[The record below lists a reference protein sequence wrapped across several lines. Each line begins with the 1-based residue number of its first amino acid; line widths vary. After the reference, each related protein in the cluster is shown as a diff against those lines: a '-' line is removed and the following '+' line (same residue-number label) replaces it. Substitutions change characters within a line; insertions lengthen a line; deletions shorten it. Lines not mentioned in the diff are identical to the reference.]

1 MRLFIQE
8 CTDPLKKISIIHAAL
23 DVTKGNPP
31 EWLEK
36 SHNDSFNIPLREDL
50 AAYRR
55 IIAQS
60 WYWRGVLNPNQRLSY
75 WQESI
80 HRFRNAEC
88 IIAAN
93 QLLEELTKSI

>member
-1 MRLFIQE
+1 M
-8 CTDPLKKISIIHAAL
+8 IHAAL
-23 DVTKGNPP
+23 EVTSGNSPK
-31 EWLEK
+31 WLVK
-36 SHNDSFNIPLREDL
+36 SHNDLFNNPLRDDL

-55 IIAQS
+55 ITAQC
-60 WYWRGVLNPNQRLSY
+60 WYWRGILNPNQKLSY
-75 WQESI
+75 WQEAI